1 MRKII
6 IDTDTASD
14 DAVAII
20 MALRSKEI
28 QVEAITV
35 VAGNV
40 PLDLAVKNALISVEM
55 ANTYDVPVY
64 KGASKPLFRELVTAE
79 FAHGKNG
86 MGDINLPTPKKQAE
100 EINAV
105 DALLDIIS
113 SNPNEIELVAIGPL
127 TNIAMAIK
135 KDIST
140 MKKLKKLYLMGGNG
154 LGVGNITEYAEFNYF
169 VDAHAAQ
176 IVSNL
181 GIKIIQLPWD
191 TCLEGVYINEE
202 DIERLL
208 NIDNKVSKFCIDI
221 NSSLI
226 ELSKKNYDTNGFV
239 VCDAG
244 IIAIVLDPSIAEVYH
259 SAYCKIIDE
268 DTKYY
273 GQQIIMKKGNHNY
286 DICTKM
292 SYKGFM
298 DLLIELLKE

>member
-20 MALRSKEI
+20 MALRSQEI
-28 QVEAITV
+28 HVEAITV

-55 ANTYDVPVY
+55 ADTYDVPVY

-86 MGDINLPTPKKQAE
+86 MGDINLPTPKKQVE
-100 EINAV
+100 ETNAV

-113 SNPNEIELVAIGPL
+113 KNPGEIELIAIGPL
-127 TNIAMAIK
+127 TNIALAIN
-135 KDIST
+135 KDIEI
-140 MKKLKKLYLMGGNG
+140 MKKLKKIYLMGGNG
-154 LGVGNITEYAEFNYF
+154 LGEGNITDYAEFNYF

-191 TCLEGVYINEE
+191 TCLDGVHINDEG
-202 DIERLL
+202 IERLL
-208 NIDNKVSKFCIDI
+208 GIENKLGKFCVDI

-226 ELSKKNYDTNGFV
+226 ELSKKLHNTNGFV

-244 IIAIVLDPSIAEVYH
+244 IIAIAIDPSIAEEYH
-259 SAYCKIIDE
+259 SVYCEITDD
-268 DTKYY
+268 DTEYY
-273 GQQIIMKKGNHNY
+273 GQQNIKLSGKHNY

-292 SYKGFM
+292 SYEGFM
-298 DLLIELLKE
+298 DLLVELLE